1 MGSKPK
7 APKYDV
13 QYRTTDYIPTEY
25 NASFLPTDYIETP
38 YNVQSTPTEYIRT
51 DYNVSAPAATADY
64 APSAMSMPEYN
75 TGAALAEQSRLN
87 TTIGGQQYANV
98 SSPLGGYSVSVDP
111 VTGQLTV
118 NKSLSENS
126 QTALSK
132 QLGALNTYTG
142 DPTEAAN
149 AYYNAQMSYLQ
160 PQLDRQVERAE
171 SSLTNRGLP
180 IGSSAWNEAM
190 GNVYDSQN
198 RALDALS
205 NEALSRG
212 QAYQGNILGQAQLLG
227 GQVIDPSML
236 AGQAGAGLSDTYANQ
251 YNAALAQQQANYD
264 NALLRY
270 NAMNQD
276 ETNRYQNELNA
287 YNAMLSNNQGQ
298 YSADLA
304 NNQATYQNA
313 LNAYN
318 AALANN
324 QGLYNAN
331 LANNQGYYQNALNAY
346 NAALTDNQGRYA
358 ANLSNNQGLYQN
370 DLNKYQNALQQYQ
383 TKMANYNSNM
393 GALAK
398 GIGMIGGAALGS
410 IVPGVGT
417 LAGAQLGGM
426 LGGMD
431 GDVSSVKGTN
441 N

>member
-25 NASFLPTDYIETP
+25 NVTGQQAMA
-38 YNVQSTPTEYIRT
+38 Q
-51 DYNVSAPAATADY
+51 Y
-64 APSAMSMPEYN
+64 APNAMSIPEYN
-75 TGAALAEQSRLN
+75 TESALAEQSRLN
-87 TTIGGQQYANV
+87 TAIGGQQYANV

-111 VTGQLTV
+111 ATGQLTV
-118 NKSLSENS
+118 NKSLSDNS

-212 QAYQGNILGQAQLLG
+212 QAYQGNILGQAQMLG
-227 GQVIDPSML
+227 GQVIDPSMV

-251 YNAALAQQQANYD
+251 YNAALAQEQANYD

-270 NAMNQD
+270 NAMIQD
-276 ETNRYQNELNA
+276 EANRYQNELNA
-287 YNAMLSNNQGQ
+287 YNALLNN
-298 YSADLA
+298 
-304 NNQATYQNA
+304 
-313 LNAYN
+313 
-318 AALANN
+318 
-324 QGLYNAN
+324 
-331 LANNQGYYQNALNAY
+331 
-346 NAALTDNQGRYA
+346 NQGRYA

-370 DLNKYQNALQQYQ
+370 DLNRYQGALQAYQ
-383 TKMANYNSNM
+383 TKMAAYNADKQ
-393 GALAK
+393 ALSS
-398 GIGMIGGAALGS
+398 ALGT
-410 IVPGVGT
+410 GVGT
-417 LAGAQLGGM
+417 FAAIAPSLLGSSALATGGSTAAAAGGTAVAASDRRLKTDLRLVGKSDNGLNIYLGKYKPESGLDDGKYHLFLIAQEVK
-426 LGGMD
+426 
-431 GDVSSVKGTN
+431 DVVPEAVIEDESGYLKVDYMKALTASEK
-441 N
+441 